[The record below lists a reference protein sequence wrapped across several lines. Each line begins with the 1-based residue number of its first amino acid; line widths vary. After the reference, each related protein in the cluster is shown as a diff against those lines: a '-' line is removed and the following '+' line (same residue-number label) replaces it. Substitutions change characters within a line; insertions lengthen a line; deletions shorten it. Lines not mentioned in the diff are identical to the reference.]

1 MKIVS
6 LQAQNFKR
14 LKAVEI
20 KPDGSLVVIS
30 GKNAQGKSSVLDSI
44 FAALGGADALPSKPI
59 RKGEQSARIKLDLG
73 EIIVTRKFTQ
83 TGSTVVVEQANG
95 ARFNSPQTMLSQL
108 IGSIAFD
115 PLEFTRMKAADQ
127 FGTLRKL
134 VPLEVDID
142 ALDGQNK
149 TDYDARTDVNRE
161 AKALRAQAAGIP
173 IVPDLPDEPINT
185 DAILQAMQEAGE
197 ANAMLEKRKAGR
209 EQAKGDLSRLDAEVK
224 RLQAAAAALREQAD
238 AADKEAAAT
247 KTSADAV
254 RKKLADA
261 PALPAPIDVS
271 KFRAEIAAA
280 DAVNEKIADRES
292 RQSIEARA
300 EAKEAEAAKLTEAMA
315 ARTAAK
321 ETAIKAAK
329 MPIDGLTFGD
339 GEVLYQ
345 DLPLDQASQAERIR
359 VSMAVAMALNP
370 KLRVLTIKDGSL
382 IDADGMKV
390 IQKMI
395 ADGDYQL
402 WLERVGTDGNIGV
415 IIEDGA
421 VVAQAEAIPQDAA

>member
-6 LQAQNFKR
+6 LQAENFKR

-59 RKGEQSARIKLDLG
+59 RKGEQSARIKVDLG
-73 EIIVTRKFTQ
+73 EIVVTRKFTP

-95 ARFNSPQTMLSQL
+95 ARFTSPQTMLSQL

-115 PLEFTRMKAADQ
+115 PLEFTRMKAAEQ
-127 FGTLRKL
+127 FETLRKL
-134 VPLEVDID
+134 VPLGVDLD

-149 TDYDARTDVNRE
+149 TDYEARTIVNRD
-161 AKALRAQAAGIP
+161 AKALRSQAAGIP
-173 IVPDLPDEPINT
+173 VAADLPDGPIDTN
-185 DAILQAMQEAGE
+185 ALLIAMQEAGE
-197 ANAMLEKRKAGR
+197 ANATLEKRKAGR
-209 EQAKGDLSRLDAEVK
+209 EHAEGNLSRLDAEVS
-224 RLQAAAAALREQAD
+224 RLRTAAEALRQQAEV
-238 AADKEAAAT
+238 ADKEAEDT
-247 KTSADAV
+247 KANADAV
-254 RKKLADA
+254 RKKLAEA
-261 PALPAPIDVS
+261 PPLPDPVDVS
-271 KFRAEIAAA
+271 KFRADIAAA
-280 DAVNEKIADRES
+280 DAVNEKIAARET
-292 RQSIEARA
+292 RKSIEARA
-300 EAKEAEAAKLTEAMA
+300 EDKEAEATSLTDAMA
-315 ARTAAK
+315 ARSASK
-321 ETAIKAAK
+321 EAAIKAAK

-382 IDADGMKV
+382 IDEDGMKV
-390 IQKMI
+390 IQKMV

-402 WLERVGTDGNIGV
+402 WLERVGTDGKIGIV
-415 IIEDGA
+415 IEDGA
-421 VVAQAEAIPQDAA
+421 IAGQAETIPQDAA